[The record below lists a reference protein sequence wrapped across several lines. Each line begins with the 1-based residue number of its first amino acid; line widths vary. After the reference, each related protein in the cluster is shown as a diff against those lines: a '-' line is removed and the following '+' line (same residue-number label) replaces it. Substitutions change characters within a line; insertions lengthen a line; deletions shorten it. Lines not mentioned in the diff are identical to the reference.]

1 MRPMDSE
8 DPVLIPGA
16 LDDRDGA
23 RLDDEQVIALVS
35 LREEDL
41 PLLDAA
47 QLSKLAELG
56 PYVLIEPAED
66 PRLVGGFRQAAR
78 DRVDVEVQFG
88 QEVDSDGRRRSACL
102 WTGKCLPRIRPR
114 KGATTWP
121 RITDRAS

>member
-8 DPVLIPGA
+8 DPVFVTGP
-16 LDDRDGA
+16 LDDRDAA

-56 PYVLIEPAED
+56 PLVLIEPAED
-66 PRLVGGFRQAAR
+66 PRSVGGFRQAAR

-88 QEVDSDGRRRSACL
+88 QEVDSDGRGRSPRRLS
-102 WTGKCLPRIRPR
+102 G
-114 KGATTWP
+114 
-121 RITDRAS
+121 